1 MKAIWNCAIWDS
13 RRLKFV
19 RELASHKK
27 RHTKDDYLLKTLGK
41 GVLVNNVEYLCTA
54 KILSYKFGSFRAEM
68 VKKLVHFHKCK
79 MKKVYVV
86 FTLAIFCFI
95 MELYYKQE

>member
-1 MKAIWNCAIWDS
+1 M
-13 RRLKFV
+13 
-19 RELASHKK
+19 
-27 RHTKDDYLLKTLGK
+27 
-41 GVLVNNVEYLCTA
+41 CTA

-86 FTLAIFCFI
+86 FYSCHFLFYHGTILQTGIKCKKIPCYMPNSTCWWFI
-95 MELYYKQE
+95 VKKAKKNLKLY